1 MPSGHIMY
9 AIIETG
15 GKQFWVTPGEVIRV
29 EKLEAEVGAEITLK
43 ALWAAGEPGTGA
55 SVSDAPDA
63 GASKAK
69 GLPTAKVTIQVVRQ
83 MRAPK
88 IIVFKKRVKKAYQK
102 TQGHRQDQTEIRIK
116 DISLN

>member
-43 ALWAAGEPGTGA
+43 ALWAAGEPGT
-55 SVSDAPDA
+55 